1 MRNKTQKEKAA
12 VKAFGLTLIEREI
25 LEELKAILEMFH
37 FASLEFQSNKVSIS
51 RVYPCVQV
59 LRAGLAKALNDNKHT
74 KKLAKTLLTSLND
87 RFGDKIEED
96 LYLVSA
102 FLDPN
107 FGIGAFQPDRQPY
120 VKSRVK
126 VLLKQMTVSEESTL
140 NKQKKNHDV
149 VEKRNNNYIFHC
161 DKNNDELIP
170 QLDDL
175 DNKIDEYLNAI
186 KHIGNYST
194 YE

>member
-1 MRNKTQKEKAA
+1 M
-12 VKAFGLTLIEREI
+12 
-25 LEELKAILEMFH
+25 
-37 FASLEFQSNKVSIS
+37 
-51 RVYPCVQV
+51 
-59 LRAGLAKALNDNKHT
+59 
-74 KKLAKTLLTSLND
+74 AKTLLTSLND

-96 LYLVSA
+96 LYLVST

-149 VEKRNNNYIFHC
+149 VEKRNNYYIFHC
-161 DKNNDELIP
+161 ENNNDELIP